1 MVALVRWHEW
11 VWRELG
17 SQERNGGRGRA
28 IRFLI
33 ETFAYTECSI
43 FERLYMV
50 VSCKKHPIFS
60 QRLYIGSIL
69 FSFSFPFRLLTP

>member
-33 ETFAYTECSI
+33 ETFANTECSI
-43 FERLYMV
+43 FETFV
-50 VSCKKHPIFS
+50 HWFNPFFFF
-60 QRLYIGSIL
+60 
-69 FSFSFPFRLLTP
+69 FSF